1 MIINILLYY
10 INNMI
15 AYFTEL
21 LGTAFLV
28 YIIFAT
34 SNYIAVGAA
43 LALIVLLGGPVSGG
57 AFNPA
62 VALSL
67 YAAGKIGKIDLG
79 AYILAEI
86 VGGLIGYFLY
96 KAVM

>member
-1 MIINILLYY
+1 MIS
-10 INNMI
+10 
-15 AYFTEL
+15 YFVEF

-34 SNYIAVGAA
+34 GNYIAIGTA
-43 LALIVLLGGPVSGG
+43 LAIAILLGGAVSGG

-62 VALSL
+62 VAISL
-67 YAAGKIGKIDLG
+67 YASGRIGKIDLG

-86 VGGLIGYFLY
+86 IGGLVGYFLY
-96 KAVM
+96 QSFVM

>member
-1 MIINILLYY
+1 MVSYLI
-10 INNMI
+10 
-15 AYFTEL
+15 EL

-34 SNYIAVGAA
+34 GNYMAVGAA

-57 AFNPA
+57 AYNPA

-67 YAAGKIGKIDLG
+67 YASGRIGKIDLG
-79 AYILAEI
+79 AYILAEMI
-86 VGGLIGYFLY
+86 GGLIGYYLY
-96 KAVM
+96 KSFVM